1 MITIHHLNRS
11 RSERIV
17 WLAEELGLPYRL
29 VRHQRDP
36 LTMRA
41 PQSLWAINPVGK
53 APCVEDG
60 EVKLWESGAIVEY
73 IIEKYGDGRLRPAVS
88 DPSWPNYLRW
98 MHGAESTLMLA
109 PMVDFL
115 TKMTGAGSD
124 LLTGFVGGEY
134 ATVMGQLNSE
144 VEAHPFIAGDSFT
157 GADIMVA
164 FTLRMMDMELFPG
177 SGLALQ
183 IALKDFPAAKAYL
196 DRLFARPA
204 WQRTL
209 AAIGE

>member
-17 WLAEELGLPYRL
+17 WLAEELGLRYTL
-29 VRHQRDP
+29 VRHQRDAVT
-36 LTMRA
+36 LRA
-41 PQSLWAINPVGK
+41 PETLWAINPLGK
-53 APCVEDG
+53 SPVIEDDG
-60 EVKLWESGAIVEY
+60 VIVAESGAIVEY
-73 IIEKYGDGRLRPAVS
+73 VLEKYGNGRLRPAPD
-88 DPSWPNYLRW
+88 DPQWPIYLHW
-98 MHGAESTLMLA
+98 MHAAESTLMLA

-115 TKMTGAGSD
+115 TKMTGARSD

-134 ATVMGQLNSE
+134 ATVMGYLDTQ
-144 VEAHPFIAGDSFT
+144 VAAHEFIIGNSFT

-183 IALKDFPAAKAYL
+183 VALKDYPAAKAYL

-204 WQRTL
+204 WQRTM
-209 AAIGE
+209 AAIVE